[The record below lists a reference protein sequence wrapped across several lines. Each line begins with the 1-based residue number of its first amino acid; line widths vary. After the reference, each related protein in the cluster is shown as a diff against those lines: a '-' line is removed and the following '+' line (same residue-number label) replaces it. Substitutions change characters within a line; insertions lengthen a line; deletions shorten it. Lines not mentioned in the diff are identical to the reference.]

1 MAPYSFTARQV
12 VDLTGM
18 SRPVLSDLLRRGVVE
33 PSKHRGT
40 GTGDNHLF
48 DLLDLFG
55 IAAVQHLRPKAET
68 TALMR
73 AVFDFWHSKVGR
85 RLVDGPKSVSGVVVV
100 DIKGKVALEQ
110 ETDVVKLAAAR
121 ESATLYVV
129 EPNRLREELY
139 GELGLRRMQGDHV
152 EPLPSGREP
161 RRKDLVQPGVKVV
174 RPERGAEK
182 ERSASRSTE
191 KNSRG
196 KT

>member
-1 MAPYSFTARQV
+1 MPATFTARQV
-12 VDLTGM
+12 ADLTGM
-18 SRPVLSDLLRRGVVE
+18 ARPVLADLVKRGVVA

-48 DLLDLFG
+48 DVLDLFG
-55 IAAVQHLRPKAET
+55 IATVQHLRPKAET
-68 TALMR
+68 TGLLR
-73 AVFDFWHSKVGR
+73 KVFRFWHSKVGR
-85 RLVDGPKSVSGVVVV
+85 RLVEGPGPIAGVVVI
-100 DIKGKVALEQ
+100 DTKGHVALEQ
-110 ETDVVKLAAAR
+110 ETDVVKLAAVR
-121 ESATLYVV
+121 ESATLCVI
-129 EPNRLREELY
+129 EPNRLREDLY
-139 GELGLRRMQGDHV
+139 VEFARLRMAGDHA

-161 RRKDLVQPGVKVV
+161 RRKDLLQPGVKVV